1 MSANGPLDENREAAL
16 IDAARREAARLAA
29 AARVPVPPANAVPG
43 YELWEEIGRGGM
55 GVVYKALQI
64 STRRLVAVKVMLGGV
79 FACAAA
85 RERFQREI
93 ELAARCQHANI
104 VRILESGHTVDGQPY
119 YAMDFVD
126 GTRLNDWLATVQPD
140 RPRLLTL
147 FQHICDA
154 LEHAHR
160 QGVVHRDLKPANVL
174 ISADGHPHL
183 LDFGLSKALD
193 LEATSAEHARSLSLA
208 GQIVGTP
215 LYLSPEQAGGGTL
228 VADARSDVYALGV
241 MLYEALTGRL
251 PFDRSGNLNDIA
263 RRIRDEPAPRPS
275 AFTRA
280 VDRDLDVIVLKA
292 IEKDPARRYASAGEF
307 GSDLGRYL
315 RGEPIVARSPSGLYV
330 LRKRITRHRLR
341 IALGSLVLLAA
352 VGGAVASAWWQGRAA
367 EVERKRRAADSQN
380 TALDTLLALE
390 SGHVAV
396 ALNAAAEVY
405 AASPHLP
412 SVKLARAQTLFRG
425 ASAYEAVDFLR
436 REVLRDPSQWAC
448 RLLLAEILTAT
459 GNPEQPDAVQASFA
473 ATPPDD
479 AEAWYL
485 RSLATL
491 RVPWALE
498 CAREAVQR
506 DPRHIRAWRRMVH
519 GQLLLEDW
527 PGALESTRRIQALE
541 TARRWTWLEA
551 SILLRL
557 GRPSE
562 ALELCTAVIEQT
574 GDWAAYRHRGDL
586 HWRMNNLEQALADYD
601 AALERCRDQRNAQ
614 RWARYAR
621 ATVLWMLNRPQEALD
636 DYRSFRHLSNEPT
649 YAEVRAYLILRHT
662 GASVAAEA
670 LLEGATSDE
679 RCSPWLR
686 RIFRCL
692 SGVTRPED
700 LVAAADRRD
709 REQVCEAYYYGGEA
723 CLLAGDQAAAR
734 QHFTD
739 CVATRVECDLS
750 DHETPM
756 AEYLLAGWRLRT
768 LFGGD

>member
-1 MSANGPLDENREAAL
+1 MSDNGPLDGNREAAL
-16 IDAARREAARLAA
+16 IDAARREAAGLAA
-29 AARVPVPPANAVPG
+29 AAHVPAPPANAIPG
-43 YELWEEIGRGGM
+43 YDLREEIGRGGM
-55 GVVYKALQI
+55 GVVYKALQV

-93 ELAARCQHANI
+93 ELAARCQHPGIA
-104 VRILESGHTVDGQPY
+104 RILESGRTVDEQPY

-126 GTRLNDWLATVQPD
+126 GTRLNDWMAAVQPD
-140 RPRLLTL
+140 LPRLLTL

-174 ISADGHPHL
+174 VTADGLPHI

-193 LEATSAEHARSLSLA
+193 VDATSAGYAPSLSLA

-215 LYLSPEQAGGGTL
+215 LYLSPEQAAGGTQ

-251 PFDRSGNLNDIA
+251 PYDRAGNLNDIV

-275 AFTRA
+275 GSNRT

-292 IEKDPARRYASAGEF
+292 LEKEPPRRYASAGEF
-307 GSDLGRYL
+307 GADLGRYL

-330 LRKRITRHRLR
+330 LRKRLTRHRLR
-341 IALGSLVLLAA
+341 IALSVLVLLAA
-352 VGGAVASAWWQGRAA
+352 VGGAVGSAWWQGRAA
-367 EVERKRRAADSQN
+367 EVERKRRAGDSQT
-380 TALDTLLALE
+380 TALEAVLALE
-390 SGHVAV
+390 GGHVAV

-425 ASAYEAVDFLR
+425 ASAYDAVDFLR
-436 REVLRDPSQWAC
+436 REVSRDPSQWAC
-448 RLLLAEILTAT
+448 RLLLAEILATT
-459 GNPEQPDAVQASFA
+459 GNAEQTHAMQASSA
-473 ATPPDD
+473 AALPND

-491 RVPWALE
+491 QVPRAAE

-506 DPRHIRAWRRMVH
+506 DPRHIRAWRRLVH
-519 GQLLLEDW
+519 AQLLLEDW
-527 PGALESTRRIQALE
+527 PGALESTRRIRALE
-541 TARRWTWLEA
+541 TARKWTWLET
-551 SILLRL
+551 SILLHL

-562 ALELCTAVIEQT
+562 ALELSTAVIEQS

-586 HWRMNNLEQALADYD
+586 HWRMDNLEQALADYG
-601 AALERCRDQRNAQ
+601 AALERCRGQPNAE
-614 RWARYAR
+614 RWTRYAR
-621 ATVLWMLNRPQEALD
+621 ATVLWMLDRPQQALD
-636 DYRSFRHLSNEPT
+636 DYRSFRHLSNEPS

-662 GASVAAEA
+662 GSAAAAEA

-679 RCSPWLR
+679 RCAPWLR

-692 SGVTRPED
+692 SGITRPED

-709 REQVCEAYYYGGEA
+709 REQVCEACYYTGEA
-723 CLLAGDQAAAR
+723 CLLAGNQAAAR
-734 QHFTD
+734 RHFAD

-750 DHETPM
+750 DHESPM
-756 AEYLLAGWRLRT
+756 AEYLLARWRLRT
-768 LFGGD
+768 LFDED